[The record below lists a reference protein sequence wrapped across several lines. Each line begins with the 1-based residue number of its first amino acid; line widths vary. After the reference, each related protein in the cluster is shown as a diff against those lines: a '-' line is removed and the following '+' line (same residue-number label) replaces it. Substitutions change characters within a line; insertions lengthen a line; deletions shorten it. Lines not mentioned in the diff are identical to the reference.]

1 MSPYRTEEKEGVV
14 PVITINGPIGCGAVT
29 VGRLVAE
36 SLEIDFVERL
46 VLTQAAKLVRAP
58 VGALID
64 KKQRVVRFR
73 DRLGRFM

>member
-1 MSPYRTEEKEGVV
+1 M